1 MPILHR
7 FKLMT
12 NNGFGILLIL
22 VERMK
27 MDIAQ
32 LEKVFNDP
40 PVEFGKHE
48 CIDMI
53 NEGRRILEEPP

>member
-1 MPILHR
+1 
-7 FKLMT
+7 MT
-12 NNGFGILLIL
+12 INGFGTLLIL
-22 VERMK
+22 VARMK
-27 MDIAQ
+27 IDIAQ

-53 NEGRRILEEPP
+53 NEGRRILSEPPSELKKND